1 MSSGPAQERTSWLQ
15 PERNWRGNRA
25 LVPVE
30 TCYRI
35 LDVFLW
41 ISSAVG
47 LFGLALGYYRAS
59 EMLGRNPLFWLVVA
73 VQVPALL
80 AAIFRGWAFNLRY
93 ALLALSL
100 LCYDLCVAA
109 VLGVTPNMVF
119 FTIVLLST
127 TSLFFGARAG
137 MMLVIGLFLAQAGI
151 AWGWVTGRLPA
162 FMPSAHATQ
171 MFTDYSE
178 GVVWL
183 RVLVIGILMQGGLV
197 VLMRY
202 VLRDLNDAL
211 RQANSTLHKLAV
223 EQEYRARAEEARL
236 KAELAVRESQ
246 KFDALGRMASG
257 VAHDFNNALC
267 VIKGWSSLLLED
279 TRDPLVRD
287 AMGDIKRATDNAAQL
302 THHLLAFSR
311 NDPAK
316 REVANLAEMVQVEAR
331 TLRRLLPQDIDVTA
345 ETGDSVHVRL
355 GRGQLQEIVLNLA
368 INSRDA
374 MAQGGKLSFRV
385 RAVEATGPNG
395 QPEGKYARLDV
406 SDTGSGMD
414 QATQARIFEPFFTT
428 KAPGKG
434 TGLGLPMVYGLVS
447 GAGGWIK
454 VESAPGRG
462 TTFTIHLPAVA
473 AAEIHLP
480 TPLTAILNPTRCR
493 VLIVDGQPEIRA
505 LVERI
510 LTREGFPVIAVG
522 NGTEALAAM
531 EGPAGRF
538 GLLITEGILSGV
550 PAAEIIERALLVDP
564 DCRVVI
570 ASAQL
575 PDQLLQ
581 RGVET
586 GSYILLAKPFDA
598 SQLREAVNEAVGR
611 KSSVTSTAGAA

>member
-1 MSSGPAQERTSWLQ
+1 MSSTAAQERTNWLR
-15 PERNWRGNRA
+15 PERSWKGTRA

-35 LDVFLW
+35 LDLFLW
-41 ISSAVG
+41 ISCVVG
-47 LFGLALGYYRAS
+47 LLGLGLGYYRAA
-59 EMLGRNPLFWLVVA
+59 EMLGRNPLFWLVA
-73 VQVPALL
+73 SVQVPVLM
-80 AAIFRGWAFNLRY
+80 AAIFRGWPFNLRY
-93 ALLALSL
+93 ALLALAL
-100 LCYDLCVAA
+100 LCYDLCVTT
-109 VLGVTPNMVF
+109 VLGVTPNIVF

-137 MMLVIGLFLAQAGI
+137 MMLVIGMFLAQTLI

-162 FMPSAHATQ
+162 FMPSARATQ
-171 MFTDYSE
+171 MFTDYTE
-178 GVVWL
+178 PLVWL

-197 VLMRY
+197 VLMRF
-202 VLRDLNDAL
+202 VLSDLNEAL
-211 RQANSTLHKLAV
+211 RQSNNTLQKLAV
-223 EQEYRARAEEARL
+223 EQEYRARAEEGRL

-267 VIKGWSSLLLED
+267 VMKGWSSLLLED
-279 TRDPLVRD
+279 TSDPLVRD

-316 REVANLAEMVQVEAR
+316 REVANLAEMVQLEAR

-345 ETGDSVHVRL
+345 ETGGSVHVRL
-355 GRGQLQEIVLNLA
+355 GRGQLQEIILNLA
-368 INSRDA
+368 INARDA
-374 MAQGGKLSFRV
+374 MPQGGRLIFRA
-385 RAVEATGPNG
+385 RTVETTGPAG
-395 QPEGKYARLDV
+395 QAAGRYARLDV
-406 SDTGSGMD
+406 IDTGSGMD
-414 QATQARIFEPFFTT
+414 QATKARIFEPFFTT

-434 TGLGLPMVYGLVS
+434 TGLGLAMVYGTVS
-447 GAGGWIK
+447 GAGGWID

-462 TTFTIHLPAVA
+462 TTFTIYLPAVA
-473 AAEIHLP
+473 ATEIHIP
-480 TPLTAILNPTRCR
+480 PPLTAILNPTRCR
-493 VLIVDGQPEIRA
+493 VLVVDGQTEIRL

-510 LTREGFPVIAVG
+510 LAREGFPVIAVA

-538 GLLITEGILSGV
+538 GLLITEGIISG
-550 PAAEIIERALLVDP
+550 ASTTEIIERALQADP

-570 ASAQL
+570 ASAHL

-598 SQLREAVNEAVGR
+598 SQLREAVNEAIGR
-611 KSSVTSTAGAA
+611 KSVAAPAAGAA